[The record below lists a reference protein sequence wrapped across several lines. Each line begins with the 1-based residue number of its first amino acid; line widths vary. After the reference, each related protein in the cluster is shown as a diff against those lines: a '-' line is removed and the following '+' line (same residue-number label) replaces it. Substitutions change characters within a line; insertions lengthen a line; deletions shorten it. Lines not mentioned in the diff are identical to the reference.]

1 MRIIER
7 IKEMAD
13 ISRKVKNK
21 GKKVGLVPTM
31 GALHEGHFRLI
42 DVAKKHT
49 DFVVVSIFVNP
60 LQFGVSEDL
69 RAYPRDIHNDA
80 KLLKE
85 KGIDILF
92 APPGNEMYPE
102 GYDTYVELPMLSSVL
117 CGARR
122 SGHFRGVCTVVCKL
136 FNIVVPDIAV
146 FGEKDAQ
153 QLIIIKKMVK
163 DLNLGIK
170 ILTAPT
176 MRESDGVAISSRNIY
191 LSSQERKDAPV
202 IYQSLIL
209 AKKLIEKGERDTK
222 KIKEKMRIV
231 ISSKLTA
238 RVDYMDIVKKKDL
251 KQINFLEGEVLIA
264 VAVWF
269 GKTRLIDNI
278 TLQIPEI

>member
-69 RAYPRDIHNDA
+69 RAYPRDVHNDA
-80 KLLKE
+80 KLLKK

-92 APPGNEMYPE
+92 APLGNEMYPE
-102 GYDTYVELPMLSSVL
+102 GYDAYVELPMLSSVL

-122 SGHFRGVCTVVCKL
+122 PGHFKGVCTVVCKL
-136 FNIVVPDIAV
+136 FNIVIPDIAV

-153 QLIIIKKMVK
+153 QLIIIKRMVK

-170 ILTAPT
+170 ILTTPT

-191 LSSQERKDAPV
+191 LSSQERKDTPV